1 MIIELTDQ
9 NFQTKILDNNELN
22 VVDFWAEWCGPCRGL
37 NKTLEVLSEE
47 YEGKVRMS
55 KLNIAYNPQ
64 VSVEY
69 GITAT
74 PTLLFIKNGTVI
86 DKQVGAIPLPALK
99 KRIESHLI

>member
-1 MIIELTDQ
+1 MVIELTDQ
-9 NFQTKILDNNELN
+9 NFQAKISDHNELQI
-22 VVDFWAEWCGPCRGL
+22 VDFWAEWCSPCRGL
-37 NKTLEVLSEE
+37 SKTREALSLE

-99 KRIESHLI
+99 KRIEANL

>member
-9 NFQTKILDNNELN
+9 NFQAKISDHNELQI
-22 VVDFWAEWCGPCRGL
+22 VDFWAEWCGPCRGL
-37 NKTLEVLSEE
+37 SKTLEALSSE
-47 YEGKVRMS
+47 YEGKERMS
-55 KLNIAYNPQ
+55 KLNVAYNPQ
-64 VSVEY
+64 VSVQF

-74 PTLLFIKNGTVI
+74 PTLLFIKNGKVI